1 MNPITATQLSQLFP
15 DADNHYLGQ
24 VAEELST
31 DPSKYGLDTPLRC
44 AHFFAQVMQE
54 AGPELQA
61 QVESL
66 SYSPKALE
74 ANFSYYRS
82 HPAEAVKDGYAKD
95 PKTGDRKSTRL
106 NSSHVKISYA

>member
-1 MNPITATQLSQLFP
+1 MNPITAAQLSQLFP
-15 DADNHYLGQ
+15 DADVDYLGQ
-24 VAEELST
+24 VATELST

-66 SYSPKALE
+66 NYSPKVLQ

-82 HPAEAVKDGYAKD
+82 HPAQAVKDAYAKD
-95 PKTGDRKSTRL
+95 AKTGK
-106 NSSHVKISYA
+106 